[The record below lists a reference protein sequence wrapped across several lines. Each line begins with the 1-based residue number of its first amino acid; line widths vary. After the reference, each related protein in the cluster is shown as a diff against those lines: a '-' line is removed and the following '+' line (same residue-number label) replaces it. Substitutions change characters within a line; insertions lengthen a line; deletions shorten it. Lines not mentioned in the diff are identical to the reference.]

1 MTKRTKKIPEKK
13 LKEVANLAELVKN
26 KKTLVIVSIKNI
38 PASQYQEIVKILRGK
53 AVVKVPKKSIIFRAL
68 DKSGNEAVKKIK
80 EYIKESSAILFSDID
95 AFELSAELVEKKIPA
110 KAKPGQEATKDIEV
124 LAGPTE
130 LTPGPAISELGALGI
145 KIQIE
150 KGKINIKEPKI
161 IAKKGEKI
169 SASAADLMGKLGM
182 KPFTI
187 GFVPLAAFDIEKGK
201 LYLDIKI
208 DKEGT
213 IKQLKEV
220 FSRALPFAVEIG
232 YPSEETIKFV
242 IGKAGVHGKAL
253 EKITRP
259 KKKNSEDESEK
270 KEKESVETE
279 AKNSEKGEAEEKPA
293 ENNEKDTEVKS
304 PKGGGKKDGEESK
317 PETQKSEQTQ
327 ENKQNSEEK

>member
-13 LKEVANLAELVKN
+13 LKEVVRLAELIKN

-53 AVVKVPKKSIIFRAL
+53 AIVKVPKKSIIFRAL
-68 DKSGNEAVKKIK
+68 DKSDETVKKIK
-80 EYIKESSAILFSDID
+80 EHIKESSAILFSDMD
-95 AFELSAELVEKKIPA
+95 AFELAAELVEKKIPA
-110 KAKPGQEATKDIEV
+110 KAKPGQEAPKDIEV
-124 LAGPTE
+124 SAGPTE

-150 KGKINIKEPKI
+150 KGKINIKEPKV

-169 SASAADLMGKLGM
+169 SAGAADLMGKLDM

-187 GFVPLAAFDIEKGK
+187 GFVPLAAFDIGKGK
-201 LYLDIKI
+201 LYLDINI

-213 IKQLKEV
+213 IKRLKEA
-220 FSRALPFAVEIG
+220 FSKALPFAVEIG
-232 YPSEETIKFV
+232 YPSEETIKFI

-253 EKITRP
+253 EKIVGP
-259 KKKNSEDESEK
+259 KEEEKPDEKNEED
-270 KEKESVETE
+270 TE
-279 AKNSEKGEAEEKPA
+279 AKNSKKGEAEGEK
-293 ENNEKDTEVKS
+293 KS
-304 PKGGGKKDGEESK
+304 E
-317 PETQKSEQTQ
+317 PELQPEQTQ